1 MRAAKEAEKA
11 QEARH
16 RSARNALQEALG
28 VAEQA
33 LSLSLPEQA
42 LSLSLINEVPLV
54 CNACFGADCGCY
66 LDGLI
71 VLSCLLR

>member
-16 RSARNALQEALG
+16 RSARNALQEALVVG
-28 VAEQA
+28 EQA
-33 LSLSLPEQA
+33 LSLSLPEQP
-42 LSLSLINEVPLV
+42 LSLSLINEVPVV
-54 CNACFGADCGCY
+54 CNASFGAHCACY
-66 LDGLI
+66 LDSLI